1 MEHNYTQTQT
11 HSKYSENGKLQANQ
25 YYQHQSSKQQPI
37 AKTKKN
43 TNKLQGCTLLF
54 YEFSNWT
61 DGQIVNNILYV
72 PILFRI
78 QYAII
83 SVIPDN

>member
-37 AKTKKN
+37 AKTKKKIQ
-43 TNKLQGCTLLF
+43 TNFKDVLCYF
-54 YEFSNWT
+54 MN
-61 DGQIVNNILYV
+61 
-72 PILFRI
+72 FRI
-78 QYAII
+78 GQTAR
-83 SVIPDN
+83 